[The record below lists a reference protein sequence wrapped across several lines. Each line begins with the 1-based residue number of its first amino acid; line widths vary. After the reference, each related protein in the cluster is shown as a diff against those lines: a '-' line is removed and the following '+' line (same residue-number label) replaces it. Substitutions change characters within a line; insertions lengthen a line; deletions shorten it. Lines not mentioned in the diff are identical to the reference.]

1 MRADDLDSR
10 DASRVQ
16 DGLLGGAKG
25 AAAAVPDPDAASPPV
40 PVRRWR
46 APVSPPLLALL
57 AFCLGYLAIR
67 LALGGALE
75 LDEAEIVHLAQ
86 QPRLG
91 YGTQPPLYAWLQWLA
106 FELFGVNRVS
116 LVAPKALLLGASCI
130 GLFHAARPLIGRN
143 GALAASASLALFPQL
158 VWEALRIQTHSV
170 LLTAIAAASLWL
182 YFALLRR
189 PSLARYAGFGLLCAL
204 GLQTKYNY
212 GVFLA
217 AVLGAS
223 LLVPAH
229 RHLLWTRRA
238 WAALPPALLLVAP
251 HAAWVARNPAL
262 AFSGTVRK
270 MQEGGA
276 VIGGLPYLER
286 VGQGALAVLAALVSF
301 VALPAL
307 VYAVLYWRRR
317 RLWRGQGFDR
327 HGFDRSWFDNA
338 GFEHKF
344 AASRFFACHYGL
356 CLLLLAGLA
365 LTGEVGTIK
374 QRWMIPLLFSLP
386 LGLFVM
392 FPALGREE
400 LYSDIR
406 RVAGTVALC
415 LLALLPLRLWFGP
428 VVGKTMAQHMPY
440 AQLDQVLQRQ
450 CPLAR
455 TVLTDSLVTAGN
467 LRFVRPALHTL
478 LLTEAQRERPPLA
491 GPAALVT
498 QAETASASL
507 AVFSAVYPE
516 AGPLRRAD
524 LHLALEDG
532 SGRRAGFMVACR

>member
-10 DASRVQ
+10 DLTRAQ
-16 DGLLGGAKG
+16 DGPSGGADG
-25 AAAAVPDPDAASPPV
+25 AAAAVPDPAALPA
-40 PVRRWR
+40 PVRRWQV
-46 APVSPPLLALL
+46 PVSLPLLALL

-106 FELFGVNRVS
+106 FEVFGVNRVS

-130 GLFHAARPLIGRN
+130 GLFHAARPLIGRG

-170 LLTAIAAASLWL
+170 LLTAIAAATLWL
-182 YFALLRR
+182 YGALLRR
-189 PSLARYAGFGLLCAL
+189 PSLARHAGFGLLCAL

-217 AVLGAS
+217 AILGAS

-229 RHLLWTRRA
+229 RRVLWTRRA
-238 WAALPPALLLVAP
+238 WAALPPALLVVLP

-262 AFSGTVRK
+262 AFGGTVRK

-276 VIGGLPYLER
+276 AIGAGAPYLER
-286 VGQGALAVLAALVSF
+286 VGQGALEVLAALVSF

-307 VYAVLYWRRR
+307 VYAALYWRRR
-317 RLWRGQGFDR
+317 RLWRGQGFER
-327 HGFDRSWFDNA
+327 SGFDRQS
-338 GFEHKF
+338 
-344 AASRFFACHYGL
+344 AASRFFACHYGV
-356 CLLLLAGLA
+356 CLLLLACLA

-386 LGLFVM
+386 LGWFVM
-392 FPALGREE
+392 FPALGREA
-400 LYSDIR
+400 LYADIR

-428 VVGKTMAQHMPY
+428 AVGKTMAQHMPY
-440 AQLDQVLQRQ
+440 AQLSRVLQQQ

-455 TVLTDSLVTAGN
+455 TVLTDSLMTAGN
-467 LRFVRPALHTL
+467 VRFVSPALHTVL
-478 LLTEAQRERPPLA
+478 VQDAQRERPR
-491 GPAALVT
+491 PAAQVALVT
-498 QAETASASL
+498 PAETGSAWL
-507 AVFSAVYPE
+507 EAVRALYP
-516 AGPLRRAD
+516 ALGQGRRTD
-524 LHLALEDG
+524 LNLALEDG
-532 SGRRAGFMVACR
+532 SGRLIGFMIACR